1 METQEKNFEETI
13 QKYLITKGGYHISD
27 GLGYD
32 RLKGYNPK
40 VLIDFIAST
49 QNKKW
54 MKLMSLHGKY
64 TKDYFLKKVEEQIKE
79 HGLLSTLRDKIKL
92 DGMEFRLVFFKPE
105 TSMNSELEELYD
117 CNILECVRQLHYSI
131 DNGYMK
137 MKLCNRTIAPN
148 KKYMDNIKKIIKTV
162 FNIKNI

>member
-1 METQEKNFEETI
+1 METQEKNFEESI
-13 QKYLITKGGYHISD
+13 EKYLVTKGGYHISD

-54 MKLMSLHGKY
+54 MKLMSLHGEY

-131 DNGYMK
+131 DNE
-137 MKLCNRTIAPN
+137 
-148 KKYMDNIKKIIKTV
+148 NIFDISLFVNGFPIV
-162 FNIKNI
+162 IM